1 MAKVSGNITALL
13 GQKYRDL
20 GFVLTEDED
29 FVYLSP
35 PGKGDPWVY
44 SSHGVSI
51 DRIHKE
57 IEMMLAGEKRH
68 GMPKA

>member
-1 MAKVSGNITALL
+1 MPTMNGNITALL

-29 FVYLSP
+29 FVYLSR
-35 PGKGDPWVY
+35 PGQKVPWVY

-51 DRIHKE
+51 ERIHKE
-57 IEMMLAGEKRH
+57 LEMMLAKEK
-68 GMPKA
+68 